1 MVAEMKR
8 IRGLVVW
15 QTLLL
20 LVLLLPIRANATPQ
34 ESVTLSEADSSPVNV
49 TEDPHLYFESYNAP
63 ISREGFC
70 YLVVS
75 LMAQQQD
82 ISVDS
87 IYNALTDTQ
96 KNESFDDVT
105 EENKYISIAKKYEL
119 INGIGD
125 RSFSPL
131 TKITRQE
138 AAVMLYNYINKFSAQ
153 HLVLYDGVPPTIED
167 HVEIAEWAQEAVD
180 YMISTGI
187 LPLDENG
194 NFDPLQ
200 ELTVENAILLTTDFR
215 VFIETEV
222 PASEEQK
229 SGIPIFVFVII
240 GVILGGTCAVVLIVI
255 LRRRHKRMLQRRS
268 EEEQR
273 RMDALVHKIVP
284 PSSDVMPASY
294 PASSA
299 AFAKQKEVEQEE
311 TVLLNPEQNNSVP
324 QIRFADILGT
334 AVNKTFPLD
343 QRITIG
349 RSPENVLK
357 LSDPTV
363 SGHHCKIFFDGVR
376 VILEK
381 TGARNEIRVER
392 GGTILQLLDGKPLS
406 ILDGDILYLGALRIR
421 VNLLYF

>member
-1 MVAEMKR
+1 MKQV
-8 IRGLVVW
+8 RGLVVL
-15 QTLLL
+15 QALLI
-20 LVLLLPIRANATPQ
+20 LVLLLPIRANATSQ
-34 ESVTLSEADSSPVNV
+34 EIAPSEEDSSPVNV
-49 TEDPHLYFESYNAP
+49 TEDPDLYFESYNAP

-70 YLVVS
+70 YLIVS

-96 KNESFDDVT
+96 KNASFDDVT

-125 RSFSPL
+125 RSFNPL
-131 TKITRQE
+131 TEITRQE
-138 AAVMLYNYINKFSAQ
+138 AAVILYNYINKFSSQ
-153 HLVLYDGVPPTIED
+153 HLVLYDGVPPAIED
-167 HVEIAEWAQEAVD
+167 HVEIAEWAEEAVD
-180 YMISTGI
+180 YMSAIGL
-187 LPLDENG
+187 LPLDQNG

-222 PASEEQK
+222 PAPMEQK
-229 SGIPIFVFVII
+229 SGIPLFIFVII

-363 SGHHCKIFFDGVR
+363 SGHHCKISFDGVR

-381 TGARNEIRVER
+381 TEARNEIRVER
-392 GGTILQLLDGKPLS
+392 GGTILQLSDGKPLS
-406 ILDGDILYLGALRIR
+406 LLDGDILYLGALRIR
-421 VNLLYF
+421 VNLFYF

>member
-1 MVAEMKR
+1 MVIKMKR
-8 IRGLVVW
+8 VLGLV
-15 QTLLL
+15 LLQAL
-20 LVLLLPIRANATPQ
+20 LILVLLLPIRANATSQ
-34 ESVTLSEADSSPVNV
+34 ESVTPSEVDSLSVNV
-49 TEDPHLYFESYNAP
+49 TEDPNLYFESYNAP

-96 KNESFDDVT
+96 KNDSFDDVT

-131 TKITRQE
+131 TEITRQE
-138 AAVMLYNYINKFSAQ
+138 AAVILYNYINKFSSQ
-153 HLVLYDGVPPTIED
+153 HLVLYDGVPPAIED
-167 HVEIAEWAQEAVD
+167 HVEIAEWAEEAVD
-180 YMISTGI
+180 YMSATGL
-187 LPLDENG
+187 LPLDQNG

-200 ELTVENAILLTTDFR
+200 EITVENAILLTTDFR
-215 VFIETEV
+215 IFIETEV
-222 PASEEQK
+222 PAPVEQE
-229 SGIPIFVFVII
+229 SGIRLFVFGII
-240 GVILGGTCAVVLIVI
+240 GVILGVVCAVVLIVI
-255 LRRRHKRMLQRRS
+255 LYRRHKWAIQHRY

-284 PSSDVMPASY
+284 SSPSMTPASY
-294 PASSA
+294 SDLSA
-299 AFAKQKEVEQEE
+299 AHAKQEEFAQEE
-311 TVLLNPEQNNSVP
+311 TVLLNPERNECVP
-324 QIRFADILGT
+324 KIRFVDILGT
-334 AVNKTFPLD
+334 AVNKTFSLD
-343 QRITIG
+343 LCITIG
-349 RSPENVLK
+349 RAPENMLK

-363 SGHHCKIFFDGVR
+363 SGHHCKISFDGVR

-392 GGTILQLLDGKPLS
+392 SGTILQLLDGKPLS

>member
-1 MVAEMKR
+1 MVTEMKR
-8 IRGLVVW
+8 VRGLVVL

-20 LVLLLPIRANATPQ
+20 LILLLPIRANATSQ
-34 ESVTLSEADSSPVNV
+34 ESTPSEENSSPVNV
-49 TEDPHLYFESYNAP
+49 TEDPNLYFESYNAP

-96 KNESFDDVT
+96 KNASFDDVT

-125 RSFSPL
+125 RSFNPL
-131 TKITRQE
+131 TEITRQE
-138 AAVMLYNYINKFSAQ
+138 AAVILYNYINKFSSQ
-153 HLVLYDGVPPTIED
+153 HLVLYDGVPPAIED
-167 HVEIAEWAQEAVD
+167 HVEIAEWAEEAVD
-180 YMISTGI
+180 YMSATGL
-187 LPLDENG
+187 LPLDQNG

-240 GVILGGTCAVVLIVI
+240 GVILGGTCAVALIVI
-255 LRRRHKRMLQRRS
+255 LRRRHKRMIQHRS

-284 PSSDVMPASY
+284 PSSDITPASY

-299 AFAKQKEVEQEE
+299 AFAKQREVEQEE

-363 SGHHCKIFFDGVR
+363 SGHHCKISFDGVR

-392 GGTILQLLDGKPLS
+392 GGTILQLSDGKPLS
-406 ILDGDILYLGALRIR
+406 LLDGDILYLGALRIR